1 MTLGHKLWNL
11 CGKFWVY
18 AYHQSFVTASPHSFH
33 IPMSMGDP
41 LLLDFHHLMVMKLGD
56 WCCPWLF
63 VCGSCLIRHFCTSL
77 YLNAFASGV
86 KTLSKICACCW
97 VIIAYFRLARKNSV
111 LHPCLTVQCCQ
122 YFHQSLPSACVSIF
136 SVWFSGT
143 LWMVEKDFKVLLDV
157 SGCLHNAGTYLHL
170 YIPVWVIPWVV
181 EEHDRPGWKQ
191 VSGFD

>member
-86 KTLSKICACCW
+86 KTVSKICACCW

-111 LHPCLTVQCCQ
+111 LHPCLTVQYCQ
-122 YFHQSLPSACVSIF
+122 YFYQCLCLQLVSASLVCDFQVHYEWWRKILKYFWMSVVVYTMLVLIF
-136 SVWFSGT
+136 IYTYQFESFPG
-143 LWMVEKDFKVLLDV
+143 LWKNMTGLDE
-157 SGCLHNAGTYLHL
+157 S
-170 YIPVWVIPWVV
+170 
-181 EEHDRPGWKQ
+181 K
-191 VSGFD
+191 